1 MHSLGAGVFR
11 LLAGLRQTEFF
22 FLALLPPIM
31 FEAGFSL
38 QVKPFFRNIGAIAA
52 MAFAGTVV
60 STAIVGLVM
69 CAHKRLAYIS
79 TGAGLRPFF
88 SFNCRQHDAVS
99 RE

>member
-1 MHSLGAGVFR
+1 MGWPA
-11 LLAGLRQTEFF
+11 QTEFF

-69 CAHKRLAYIS
+69 CAHDVLLPS
-79 TGAGLRPFF
+79 TGAGRTPGEQPFQTHLQ
-88 SFNCRQHDAVS
+88 SS
-99 RE
+99 KTP